1 MSDLCSSGFIHRI
14 ALQTF
19 HITHIERDLKDE
31 ESVPPQRW
39 SGVTPQALLVKI
51 PKSSG
56 EPFDRCKMADCP
68 RSQGEVSDFHA
79 VFLYWHRV
87 VIAVPPA
94 TQSAQLFAPKP
105 KKAMLYV
112 YAMRITHISSF
123 APKLWKQSCK
133 QFLPDSFSYS
143 YSMTG
148 NELLFFLLLSFL
160 SQVARIGSRSRR
172 EAGWNL
178 E

>member
-87 VIAVPPA
+87 VIAVPPV

-105 KKAMLYV
+105 KKPCYMS
-112 YAMRITHISSF
+112 RHFSSF
-123 APKLWKQSCK
+123 APKLWKQCK